1 MAATI
6 LPPDW
11 IADWSENGT
20 NVTFPI
26 ASIPEMSADEAD
38 ATTGDMR
45 KVLFAICDQMYEVY
59 NALATDN
66 KPTKM
71 TIYRSTSTNDLT
83 GAVTKSY
90 QFVFNVSV
98 GSVEVVDE

>member
-6 LPPDW
+6 APPDW
-11 IADWSENGT
+11 IASWSEDGDD
-20 NVTFPI
+20 VTFPI
-26 ASIPEMSADEAD
+26 ASIPELTAAEAD

-59 NALATDN
+59 NALETAS

-90 QFVFNVSV
+90 QFVFSVDV

>member
-11 IADWSENGT
+11 IASWAVVGT
-20 NVTFPI
+20 DVVFPI
-26 ASIPEMSADEAD
+26 ASIPEMTAAEAAAAD
-38 ATTGDMR
+38 GDMR
-45 KVLFAICDQMYEVY
+45 KVLFAICDKMYEVY
-59 NALATDN
+59 NALATAN

-83 GAVTKSY
+83 GAVTKTY
-90 QFVFNVSV
+90 QFVFNVGV
-98 GSVEVVDE
+98 GSVEVVAE